1 MAIVGLEEVVYLQ
14 LSTSPTLDN
23 HFFKWVQFFKIIM
36 PSFIRIEKETYCMVC
51 NMLKLIIVSKKK
63 IKLYE
68 VGLPKLTIFNVWV
81 IDVKHG

>member
-1 MAIVGLEEVVYLQ
+1 
-14 LSTSPTLDN
+14 
-23 HFFKWVQFFKIIM
+23 M